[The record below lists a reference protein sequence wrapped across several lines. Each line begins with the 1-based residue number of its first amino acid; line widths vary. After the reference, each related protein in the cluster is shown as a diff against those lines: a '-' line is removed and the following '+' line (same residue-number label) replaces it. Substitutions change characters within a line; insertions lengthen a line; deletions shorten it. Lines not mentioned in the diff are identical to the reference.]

1 MARQLGCAAPLSL
14 HDWMRRPD
22 SVAFSEIEPG
32 VKFEDIRD
40 LVIKAYCSKPLL
52 ALVCTIDAVSIGA
65 GAAA

>member
-14 HDWMRRPD
+14 RDWMRQRD
-22 SVAFSEIEPG
+22 SEGFSVIEPG
-32 VKFEDIRD
+32 VKFKDIRD
-40 LVIKAYCSKPLL
+40 LVIKAYCSKPLP